1 MRRFLFRHSHGQA
14 LPLVGLMAVVIFLMV
29 GLAIDG
35 GLLYAQRRVMQNTAD
50 AACLAAANSLALN
63 EIDSGSTLA
72 QTAESAAQQVILN
85 NLGATPGSGVNAPG
99 TLAYANISEIY
110 STKTGTGTDL
120 TKGIEISGPD
130 VRVALQSPANT
141 FFMRAIGYNTY
152 TVPARAHC
160 DATAGGG
167 GVPFAVT
174 RWRGYD
180 TSGDINTDGL
190 TTNKTL
196 PQYYKQGSTDKVM
209 TVKDML
215 GQEAKSVICEPP
227 GNTLASCANW
237 PDWGMAGYPGD
248 PTAGTGLYST
258 ATFPATEAL
267 PGPETVIAGPAATPN
282 VGDSSFSG
290 PIVLDFRQTTFPSPL
305 FYNGLLP
312 TTALNTYKD
321 YATRYILGSYPG
333 PFVIPGQQI
342 AYYNGVSAGQIEKPF
357 DQRYNVGDKIAV
369 LMYNGTINSD
379 PDFSVTFPTPSDSF
393 YSRSAGSGPA
403 TCSLGTGEA
412 FDGTSADQT
421 VRKPDA
427 EYTINVLPQTY
438 STFKLRAFISSNE
451 PDKWEGSWSS
461 GGGTNTFNINGAAPV
476 TSIST
481 SGLSLDFNARP
492 TYTTTCSVPSPS
504 DPLVMVDKTYPYR
517 KNGAET
523 IYLEAQDTATG
534 KRRAVY
540 VRLKQNADTNDFYA
554 YFSQV
559 PMVFQPI
566 EQGNSTQAELKL
578 ETEGGTN
585 LDIGSGSSKVQVG
598 TIKWYDA
605 GDVTTSIGSGTSLNG
620 VTLDVSKSGSK
631 NQLTIDTSNTA
642 TTGKEY
648 YIRIPLT
655 YGSYTHYAWY
665 YIAVRTPLSNASG
678 IGQYVYALGYSNYK
692 ITSITSNTIKGRA
705 ISGLLRDPS
714 DIISG
719 FQPRL
724 LPWQ

>member
-1 MRRFLFRHSHGQA
+1 MRRFLLRHNQGQA
-14 LPLVGLMAVVIFLMV
+14 LPLVGLMAIVLFLMI

-63 EIDSGSTLA
+63 RINTGLTLA

-85 NLGATPGSGVNAPG
+85 NLGTTPGSGVNAPG

-110 STKTGTGTDL
+110 SAQTGTGTDL

-130 VRVALQSPANT
+130 VRVALRSPANT
-141 FFMRAIGYNTY
+141 FFMRAVGYNTY
-152 TVPARAHC
+152 TVPARSHC

-167 GVPFAVT
+167 GVPFAVA

-180 TSGDINTDGL
+180 TSGDVNTDGL

-196 PQYYKQGSTDKVM
+196 PQYYRQGSTDKVM
-209 TVKDML
+209 TVRDVL
-215 GQEAKSVICEPP
+215 AQQAESAICKPP
-227 GNTLASCANW
+227 GDTASCANW
-237 PDWGMAGYPGD
+237 PDWGAAGYPGD
-248 PTAGTGLYST
+248 PTAGTGLYSDP
-258 ATFPATEAL
+258 TFPATEDL
-267 PGPETVIAGPAATPN
+267 PGPETVIAGPDATPN

-290 PIVLDFRQTTFPSPL
+290 PIVLDFRQTTFPLPL
-305 FYNGLLP
+305 FYNGLQP
-312 TTALNTYKD
+312 TTALSQYKD

-342 AYYNGVSAGQIEKPF
+342 AYYNGVSAGLIEKPF
-357 DQRYNVGDKIAV
+357 DQRYNVDDKIAV

-379 PDFSVTFPTPSDSF
+379 PDFLVTFPNPSDSQAT
-393 YSRSAGSGPA
+393 RSAGTFTSGSA
-403 TCSLGTGEA
+403 TCDVPSGEA
-412 FDGTSADQT
+412 FDGQTGSQTSRKADASY
-421 VRKPDA
+421 K
-427 EYTINVLPQTY
+427 INVLPQTY
-438 STFKLRAFISSNE
+438 STFKLRAFISSDQ
-451 PDKWEGSWSS
+451 PSDWEGNWNS
-461 GGGTNTFNINGAAPV
+461 GSHQTFNINGAAPV
-476 TSIST
+476 VSIST
-481 SGLSLDFNARP
+481 SGQNQTFGMRP
-492 TYTTTCSVPSPS
+492 TNTFDCS
-504 DPLVMVDKTYPYR
+504 DPLLGTVTTYPSR

-523 IYLEAQDTATG
+523 IYLEVEDTATG

-540 VRLKQNADTNDFYA
+540 VRLDQGAASNDFYA
-554 YFSQV
+554 YFSQI

-578 ETEGGTN
+578 
-585 LDIGSGSSKVQVG
+585 DKVSGSNLFIGTGASQVQVG
-598 TIKWYDA
+598 TIQWYDA
-605 GDVTTSIGSGTSLNG
+605 SNLSSVIGSGTSLNG
-620 VTLDVSKSGSK
+620 VTVVVDRQGSR

-648 YIRIPLT
+648 YIRIPLSYT
-655 YGSYTHYAWY
+655 NGLQTYTHYVWY

-678 IGQYVYALGYSNYK
+678 IGQYVYALGYANYK

-705 ISGLLRDPS
+705 ISGLMRDPTE
-714 DIISG
+714 IISG

-724 LPWQ
+724 VPWQ